1 MNQVRAESA
10 MFSQSGDE
18 DLMTVSNTEDK
29 SRRTRTDEWDEVLEA
44 QSDSVTVRR
53 PDSVL

>member
-10 MFSQSGDE
+10 MFSQSGEE

-44 QSDSVTVRR
+44 PSCPVTVRF
-53 PDSVL
+53 S

>member
-10 MFSQSGDE
+10 MFSQSGEE
-18 DLMTVSNTEDK
+18 DLMTVLNTEDK

-44 QSDSVTVRR
+44 PSCPVTVRF
-53 PDSVL
+53 S